1 MAELTRLLSKS
12 LSEAIRFST
21 SRNMYQSCLK
31 SLGIT
36 KSSEIEETVHNH
48 LKKWNPD
55 SNNGAEQSDVSR
67 ESTSS
72 TSHIV

>member
-12 LSEAIRFST
+12 LSEVIRFST

-36 KSSEIEETVHNH
+36 KSSEVEETVHNH
-48 LKKWNPD
+48 LKKWNLYA
-55 SNNGAEQSDVSR
+55 NNRAEQSDVSSKPT
-67 ESTSS
+67 ST